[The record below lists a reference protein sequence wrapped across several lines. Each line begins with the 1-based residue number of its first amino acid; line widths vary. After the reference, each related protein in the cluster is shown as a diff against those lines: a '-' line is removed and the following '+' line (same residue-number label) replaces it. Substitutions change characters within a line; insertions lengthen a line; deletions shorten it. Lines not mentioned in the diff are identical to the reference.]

1 MNTPTLGSGPI
12 GGTITLAVIG
22 ILLSNTALPVKYK
35 SVVDKSIS
43 KFQ

>member
-22 ILLSNTALPVKYK
+22 ILLNITLPVKYK
-35 SVVDKSIS
+35 SVVDKPIS
-43 KFQ
+43 TFE

>member
-12 GGTITLAVIG
+12 GGTTTLAVIG
-22 ILLSNTALPVKYK
+22 ILLNITLPVKHK
-35 SVVDKSIS
+35 SVFDKSIS